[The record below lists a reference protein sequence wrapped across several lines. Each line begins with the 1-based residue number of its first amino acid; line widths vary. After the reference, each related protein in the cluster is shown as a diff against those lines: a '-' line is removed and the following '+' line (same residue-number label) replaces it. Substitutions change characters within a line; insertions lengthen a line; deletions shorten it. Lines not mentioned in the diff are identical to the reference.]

1 MDIKQ
6 LRICHPEPCVRD
18 LKKTRMI
25 EILRF
30 AQKRSSPPEGAKGND
45 KVNGFFIILSCWN
58 EVKHL
63 KNAKERDFF
72 GQSPQQHVSY
82 RRNDKTPIFSSLPFS
97 FPFSHFR
104 LPHLVTLAPWHRG
117 RRHRTVQLG
126 RKHKR

>member
-45 KVNGFFIILSCWN
+45 KVNGFFIILSCWSEATRN
-58 EVKHL
+58 LVLHEHIM
-63 KNAKERDFF
+63 
-72 GQSPQQHVSY
+72 SY
-82 RRNDKTPIFSSLPFS
+82 YLGFLTCVRNDRPRNF
-97 FPFSHFR
+97 
-104 LPHLVTLAPWHRG
+104 
-117 RRHRTVQLG
+117 
-126 RKHKR
+126 

>member
-58 EVKHL
+58 AATKSGGFD
-63 KNAKERDFF
+63 NAAIKQARYKF
-72 GQSPQQHVSY
+72 
-82 RRNDKTPIFSSLPFS
+82 TLISLRAKADSTKLMP
-97 FPFSHFR
+97 
-104 LPHLVTLAPWHRG
+104 TANG
-117 RRHRTVQLG
+117 RT
-126 RKHKR
+126 